1 VVVAPSEPAE
11 TVFVSALESLH
22 KLQEAVAVSR
32 HMASQS
38 SGERDTGDKR
48 QLMLQYLFWTVV
60 AVTLG
65 YVVIFVL

>member
-1 VVVAPSEPAE
+1 
-11 TVFVSALESLH
+11 LESLH